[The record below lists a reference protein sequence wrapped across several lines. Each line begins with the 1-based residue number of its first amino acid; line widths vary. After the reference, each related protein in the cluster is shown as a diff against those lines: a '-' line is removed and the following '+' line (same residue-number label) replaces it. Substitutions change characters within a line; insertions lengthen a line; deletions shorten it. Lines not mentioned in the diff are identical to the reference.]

1 MNRRLP
7 EAKGRKRALLVEGG
21 GMKGAFA
28 GGVLHALNCHL
39 PAQHYDLI
47 VAVSSGACCAAYYAA
62 TPDPEPEIGDHTLSI
77 WRHELAGNR
86 LISVFNPLKKKTFL
100 DQEYLIDFLF
110 AKKYP
115 LQAEN
120 FEQFGLPEFRVAVTN
135 LRSRSIEY
143 VRATESNIF
152 PLLKAATAL
161 PIATR
166 GRHDV
171 EGRLCSDAALLN
183 PLPVN
188 DLIESGYTDI
198 TVVMNSPSWRTSAP
212 FNFLTGMLSFPR
224 DWKMAKMMR
233 RWHHHHFNLA
243 RSVASTPPEGI
254 TIHTIA
260 PEEFLPVSLV
270 TTDRAKLEETVALGV
285 EAGTRAAKMLLE
297 HFNGQQRKTTGR
309 ILRKNSKASSTRPS
323 EIAGKAKKARQKSD
337 SRRRSGRS
345 TGVRQSA

>member
-7 EAKGRKRALLVEGG
+7 EARGNKRALLVEGG

-28 GGVLHALNCHL
+28 GGVLYSMNCIL
-39 PAQHYDLI
+39 PAQHFDMI
-47 VAVSSGACCAAYYAA
+47 VAVSSGACCAAYYAS
-62 TPDPEPEIGDHTLSI
+62 TPEPEPVTGDHTLSI

-86 LISVFNPLKKKTFL
+86 LISVFNPLKGRTFL
-100 DQEYLIDFLF
+100 DQRYLIDYLF
-110 AKKYP
+110 AEKYP
-115 LQAEN
+115 LQAQN
-120 FEQFGLPEFRVAVTN
+120 FEQYGLPEFRVAVTN
-135 LRSRSIEY
+135 LRSRTLEY
-143 VRATESNIF
+143 VRATSSNIF

-188 DLIESGYTDI
+188 DLIEAGYRDI
-198 TVVMNSPSWRTSAP
+198 TVVMNSPSWSSSLP
-212 FNFLTGMLSFPR
+212 FSFLTGMVSFPR

-243 RSVASTPPEGI
+243 RSVASSPPNGV

-260 PEEFLPVSLV
+260 PEERLPVGLV
-270 TTDRAKLEETVALGV
+270 TTNQEKLEKTVALGV
-285 EAGTRAAKMLLE
+285 EAGERAAHMLLQ
-297 HFNGQQRKTTGR
+297 HFKKSGRK
-309 ILRKNSKASSTRPS
+309 
-323 EIAGKAKKARQKSD
+323 
-337 SRRRSGRS
+337 SRRRASRKVLS
-345 TGVRQSA
+345 QSRA

>member
-39 PAQHYDLI
+39 PAQHYDLV
-47 VAVSSGACCAAYYAA
+47 VAVSSGACCAAYYAS

-86 LISVFNPLKKKTFL
+86 LISVFNPLKKRTFL

-120 FEQFGLPEFRVAVTN
+120 LERYGLPEFRVAVTN

-188 DLIESGYTDI
+188 DLIECGYTDI

-212 FNFLTGMLSFPR
+212 FSFLTGMLSFPR
-224 DWKMAKMMR
+224 DWKMAKLMR

-243 RSVASTPPEGI
+243 RSVASAPPEGI

-260 PEEFLPVSLV
+260 PERFLPVGLV
-270 TTDRAKLEETVALGV
+270 TTDQAKLEETVALGV
-285 EAGTRAAKMLLE
+285 QAGERAAKMLLE
-297 HFNGQQRKTTGR
+297 HFKGQEKKKGSRSSKKVTKASTTRPTAIEGKSPKKGQQSKNKGKTGR
-309 ILRKNSKASSTRPS
+309 
-323 EIAGKAKKARQKSD
+323 SD
-337 SRRRSGRS
+337 S
-345 TGVRQSA
+345 VRQSA

>member
-7 EAKGRKRALLVEGG
+7 EARGNKRALLVEGG

-28 GGVLHALNCHL
+28 GGVLYSMNCIL
-39 PAQHYDLI
+39 PAQHFDMI
-47 VAVSSGACCAAYYAA
+47 VAVSSGACCAAYYAS
-62 TPDPEPEIGDHTLSI
+62 TPEPEPVTGDHTLSI

-86 LISVFNPLKKKTFL
+86 LISVFNPFKGRTFL
-100 DQEYLIDFLF
+100 DQRYLIDYLF
-110 AKKYP
+110 AEKYP
-115 LQAEN
+115 LQAQN
-120 FEQFGLPEFRVAVTN
+120 FEQYGLPEFRVAVTN
-135 LRSRSIEY
+135 LRSRTLEY
-143 VRATESNIF
+143 VRATSSNIF

-188 DLIESGYTDI
+188 DLIEAGYRDI
-198 TVVMNSPSWRTSAP
+198 TVVMNSPSWSSSPP
-212 FNFLTGMLSFPR
+212 FSFLTGMVSFPR

-243 RSVASTPPEGI
+243 RSVASSPPNGV

-260 PEEFLPVSLV
+260 PEERLPVGLV
-270 TTDRAKLEETVALGV
+270 TTNQEKLEKTVALGV
-285 EAGTRAAKMLLE
+285 EAGERAAHMLLQ
-297 HFNGQQRKTTGR
+297 HFKKSGRK
-309 ILRKNSKASSTRPS
+309 
-323 EIAGKAKKARQKSD
+323 
-337 SRRRSGRS
+337 SRRRASRKVLS
-345 TGVRQSA
+345 QSRA